1 MDIDRAMARVRA
13 LGTARDRV
21 RDQQC
26 RRQEHVHA
34 LRGAA
39 AAGAVRLEIR
49 APALS
54 DRPRGGTGTLGAH
67 PSAEAVKRAIERPR
81 DDIPLAPFAHG
92 PAYVLS
98 RDAGYRGKVALA
110 DLMA

>member
-1 MDIDRAMARVRA
+1 MLPVE
-13 LGTARDRV
+13 LHFL
-21 RDQQC
+21 
-26 RRQEHVHA
+26 RQRYLIVD
-34 LRGAA
+34 
-39 AAGAVRLEIR
+39 AVIF
-49 APALS
+49 
-54 DRPRGGTGTLGAH
+54 
-67 PSAEAVKRAIERPR
+67 ERPR